1 MLHRIVPRPVVI
13 TFAFGGAL
21 FVLVL
26 MLTHLALM
34 TS

>member
-1 MLHRIVPRPVVI
+1 MLGKIVPRPLVI

-26 MLTHLALM
+26 MLTHLALV

>member
-1 MLHRIVPRPVVI
+1 MLNRIVPRPVVI